1 VARREERRH
10 VGHVQGEHRGDI
22 RLGAIAPTKN
32 DAQVAQLSQQQDRRT
47 WARSGAIARH
57 EMHRL
62 AEALELAE
70 EPVMGRLGASG
81 LGG

>member
-1 VARREERRH
+1 
-10 VGHVQGEHRGDI
+10 
-22 RLGAIAPTKN
+22 
-32 DAQVAQLSQQQDRRT
+32 
-47 WARSGAIARH
+47 
-57 EMHRL
+57 MHRL